1 MSAGTPSMDAALGA
15 PARERLGFAER
26 VILWLGVGWLVVW
39 LASVVE
45 LVGERTGIN
54 LYYPVVAFYL
64 LLFLGLRTRNIA
76 RLLGRPLFW
85 MWIVITLAAAV
96 IYFVGQRNP
105 YSYVAFRG
113 RIVYLSVVLGTAM
126 FMLEPTARRML
137 RRAGLLTL
145 AVAVPLNVYEVVV
158 GPVLS
163 ESLGRA
169 AGLYLNPNASSAALA
184 VCTLLAVDVARASSR
199 DLWILAFATAGV
211 LPTFSR
217 QGILFMLLLWGLML
231 LRPGA
236 RRLPQLRRRTVTLL
250 LLAVGGVLGIVG
262 LLSFAD
268 LSQDAIERLRFF
280 VTLEAPDD
288 SAKARQ
294 IFVSQ
299 GIEAF
304 RRAFWSGWG
313 LGSMHAMGL
322 QPHNT
327 FLRLGIEFGIA
338 GVGIYAAILLAGIAQ
353 VLFHPWHRSAN
364 AVVLAFF
371 LAYISFFQ
379 HVVDTVS
386 VFAVAFGVLLG
397 GGLITPNGPGTAV
410 GAHASAQRPS
420 GP

>member
-1 MSAGTPSMDAALGA
+1 MSAGTPSMDTAFSS
-15 PARERLGFAER
+15 PARERLGFGER
-26 VILWLGVGWLVVW
+26 AILWLGVGWLVVW
-39 LASVVE
+39 LASLVE
-45 LVGERTGIN
+45 LVGELAGIN
-54 LYYPVVAFYL
+54 PYYPLVTFYV

-145 AVAVPLNVYEVVV
+145 AVAVPLNIYEVLV
-158 GPVLS
+158 GPVFS

-169 AGLYLNPNASSAALA
+169 AGLYLNPNASSAAIA
-184 VCTLLAVDVARASSR
+184 VCTLLAVDVARAPSR
-199 DLWILAFATAGV
+199 DLWVLAFATAGV
-211 LPTFSR
+211 IPTFSR
-217 QGILFMLLLWGLML
+217 QGILFMLLLWVLML

-236 RRLPQLRRRTVTLL
+236 RRLPRLRRRTVTLL
-250 LLAVGGVLGIVG
+250 LLAVGGVMGVAG

-268 LSQDAIERLRFF
+268 LSQDAVERLRFF
-280 VTLEAPDD
+280 VTFEASDD

-299 GIEAF
+299 GVEAF
-304 RRAFWSGWG
+304 RRAFWTGWG
-313 LGSMHAMGL
+313 LGSMQAMGL

-327 FLRLGIEFGIA
+327 FLKLGIEFGLA

-353 VLFHPWHRSAN
+353 VLFHPWDRSAN
-364 AVVLAFF
+364 ATVLAFY
-371 LAYISFFQ
+371 LAYISSFQ
-379 HVVDTVS
+379 HVVDTVT

-397 GGLITPNGPGTAV
+397 GGLIVPPPPPPGDAGRAAAPAPRGP
-410 GAHASAQRPS
+410 
-420 GP
+420 